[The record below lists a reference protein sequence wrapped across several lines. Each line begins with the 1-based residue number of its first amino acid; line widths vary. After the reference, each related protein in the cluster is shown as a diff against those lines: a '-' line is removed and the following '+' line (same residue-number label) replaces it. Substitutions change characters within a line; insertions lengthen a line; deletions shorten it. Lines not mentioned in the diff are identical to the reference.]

1 MPVDD
6 ATAQLISRCLGG
18 DQAAYETLY
27 RSSAGRVAGYFS
39 RSGFDPAQTDDLTQE
54 TFLRAFRSLGGFDAN
69 KGAFPAWVA
78 TIARNVA
85 RRHWRRRAG
94 EDTFDPELADV
105 MFPSPQRPDRT
116 PEAREEFAA
125 VGDCVESLDA
135 ELGRIVR
142 LRYVR
147 GLTTRGIAREAGMP
161 EATVRS
167 RLEDA
172 LKRLARCLKS
182 KGFLE

>member
-1 MPVDD
+1 MDD

-27 RSSAGRVAGYFS
+27 RNSAGRVAAYFA
-39 RSGFDPAQTDDLTQE
+39 RSGFDASRTDDLTQE
-54 TFLRAFRSLGGFDAN
+54 TFLRAFRFLGGFDADR
-69 KGAFPAWVA
+69 GAFHAWLG

-85 RRHWRRRAG
+85 RRHWRRRAVD
-94 EDTFDPELADV
+94 DTFDPELADE
-105 MFPSPQRPDRT
+105 MFPSPQRRERM

-125 VGDCVESLDA
+125 ISGCVESLDA
-135 ELGRIVR
+135 ELGRLVR

-167 RLEDA
+167 RLGEA
-172 LKRLARCLKS
+172 LEKLERCLKR

>member
-1 MPVDD
+1 MDD
-6 ATAQLISRCLGG
+6 AAAQLISRCLGG
-18 DQAAYETLY
+18 DQAAYEALY
-27 RSSAGRVAGYFS
+27 RSSAGRVAAYFA
-39 RSGFDPAQTDDLTQE
+39 RSGFDASRTDDLTQE
-54 TFLRAFRSLGGFDAN
+54 TFLRAFRFLGGFDADR
-69 KGAFPAWVA
+69 GTFPAWLG

-94 EDTFDPELADV
+94 ADTFDPELADE
-105 MFPSPQRPDRT
+105 MFPSPQRPDRA

-167 RLEDA
+167 RLDDA
-172 LKRLARCLKS
+172 LKRLEGCLKR

>member
-1 MPVDD
+1 MSVDD

-27 RSSAGRVAGYFS
+27 RNSAGRVAAYFA
-39 RSGFDPAQTDDLTQE
+39 RSGFDASQTDDLTQE

-69 KGAFPAWVA
+69 RGAFPVWLG

-94 EDTFDPELADV
+94 ADTFDPELADE
-105 MFPSPQRPDRT
+105 MFAAPRQADGT

-125 VGDCVESLDA
+125 ISGCVELLAA
-135 ELGRIVR
+135 ELAGIVR

-161 EATVRS
+161 EATVRG

-172 LKRLARCLKS
+172 LKRLERCLKG
-182 KGFLE
+182 KGILE